1 MTSFRKFLTENSSL
15 NSKNYNYSCYDSY
28 LDEELKTDE
37 QAIKQLQDREF
48 EIRKRIQSSQEKL
61 YKLQDKS
68 SSLQER
74 ISKMLVYI
82 MNSHVTGKEYSQVV
96 KQFEEDKKELEKLK
110 HSLRTYLVIDNL
122 LSKDYRLS
130 ILIDSLISKHYK
142 LTNECD
148 MYRLVSPNYNGQF
161 EFNIPEPFI

>member
-96 KQFEEDKKELEKLK
+96 KQFEEDKKELEKTDKDIARLFDKINSYYDEVAKINSAVQKMLIKK
-110 HSLRTYLVIDNL
+110 H
-122 LSKDYRLS
+122 
-130 ILIDSLISKHYK
+130 
-142 LTNECD
+142 
-148 MYRLVSPNYNGQF
+148 
-161 EFNIPEPFI
+161 